1 MKNAPKFLI
10 AALALTLTVTGCRT
24 KRPDKNITPI
34 PGVNVGAINPDES
47 TGIVDDNST
56 GTGAGQSGNELDN
69 GGLAGQPVGPGSG
82 TMLTTTPGIAPIEP
96 PPVGP
101 GGYEQSGNID
111 DLTNML
117 RDETAFAANTI
128 YFDFDSSVVRSSE
141 IVKLDEVIQI
151 LLTDGSLKLI
161 VEGHCDSRGT
171 EEYNRALGERRAN
184 SVREHLI
191 TAGIGADRVRTISFG
206 EDKPKDFGQD
216 EAAWAANRRGE
227 FILLRPRN

>member
-1 MKNAPKFLI
+1 MKNALKFLVI
-10 AALALTLTVTGCRT
+10 ALALTLTVTGCRT

-34 PGVNVGAINPDES
+34 PGVNMGGDVSPDGP
-47 TGIVDDNST
+47 TGVVDDT
-56 GTGAGQSGNELDN
+56 GTGRSSSPLDN
-69 GGLAGQPVGPGSG
+69 GGLPGGPGTPGTG
-82 TMLTTTPGIAPIEP
+82 TMITTPTAVSPVTP

-101 GGYEQSGNID
+101 GGNYAQTGDID

-117 RDETAFAANTI
+117 RDESAFAANTI

-151 LLTDGSLKLI
+151 LLTDGALKLI

-184 SVREHLI
+184 SVRDHLI

>member
-1 MKNAPKFLI
+1 
-10 AALALTLTVTGCRT
+10 
-24 KRPDKNITPI
+24 
-34 PGVNVGAINPDES
+34 
-47 TGIVDDNST
+47 
-56 GTGAGQSGNELDN
+56 
-69 GGLAGQPVGPGSG
+69 
-82 TMLTTTPGIAPIEP
+82 
-96 PPVGP
+96 
-101 GGYEQSGNID
+101 
-111 DLTNML
+111 ML
-117 RDETAFAANTI
+117 RDESAFAANTI

-151 LLTDGSLKLI
+151 LLTDGALKLI

-184 SVREHLI
+184 SVRDHLI